1 MNKQA
6 AHEELKRRREIA
18 FALGGPEKIARH
30 RQRGHITAR
39 ERIDKLVDPGSF
51 VETGQL
57 GLFLLPG
64 TSQIFPASKLHG
76 YGKINGRVVSIQSD
90 DSTVLAGTG
99 AGGRRIRPFGAAA
112 PTRGCPVIRFGE
124 SGGVHLQSVQGS
136 IGVLAVT
143 MPIRALQTPRKVP
156 RIIGIMGNC
165 FGDPT
170 WQAAQSD
177 FVVQVKKSTCMAVS
191 GPRVL
196 GVALEEQTTPEEL
209 GGWKVHAEVTGQ
221 ADAFAEDD
229 EHCAQLIREFVS
241 YMPQNCEEETPVVLT
256 RDAVDRHLNELMT
269 LIPDNPTQT
278 FNMEQVVKSIAD
290 DGKYF
295 VLKPFFAPALLVC
308 FARLNGY
315 TVGIIANQSTHN
327 DGVIGPDECDK
338 AVDMIVLCDSF
349 NIPLIFLT
357 DTPGFVTDKVAEQK
371 RFPTKLMHWL
381 HALYLTTVPKL
392 TVIVRRAYGTATTA
406 MCGPLSNPDFSAALT
421 TADIRPMTPEAALRT
436 LYKDRID
443 SSSHKEAE
451 AEKVLR
457 ELESEAGPFQ
467 AAMNGAVDDIIEPTE
482 TRKYLI
488 TCLETLRG
496 QRGDF
501 IGRHLMQIW
510 PTGF

>member
-1 MNKQA
+1 MNRQTA
-6 AHEELKRRREIA
+6 REELKKRREIA
-18 FALGGPEKIARH
+18 LSLGGQEKIARH

-51 VETGQL
+51 VETGML
-57 GLFLLPG
+57 GLFMLPG
-64 TSQIFPASKLHG
+64 TEQLLPASKLHG

-99 AGGRRIRPFGAAA
+99 AGGRRIRPFGFAA
-112 PTRGCPVIRFGE
+112 PTSGCPVVRFGE

-221 ADAFAEDD
+221 VDAFAEDD
-229 EHCAQLIREFVS
+229 EHCARLIREFIG
-241 YMPQNCEEETPVVLT
+241 YMPQNCEEETPLVPT
-256 RDAVDRHLNELMT
+256 RDPADRALNELAT
-269 LIPDNPTQT
+269 LIPDNPVQT
-278 FNMEQVVKSIAD
+278 FDMEQVVRSIAD
-290 DGKYF
+290 DGNYF
-295 VLKPFFAPALLVC
+295 VLKPYFAPALLVC
-308 FARLNGY
+308 FARLNGC
-315 TVGIIANQSTHN
+315 TVGIIANQSLHN
-327 DGVIGPDECDK
+327 DGGIGPDECDK
-338 AVDMIVLCDSF
+338 ATDMIILCDSF
-349 NIPLIFLT
+349 NIPLIFLV
-357 DTPGFVTDKVAEQK
+357 DTPGFISGKTAEQK
-371 RFPTKLMHWL
+371 RFPTKMMHWL
-381 HALYLTTVPKL
+381 QAMYMTTVPKV
-392 TVIVRRAYGTATTA
+392 TIIVRRAYGMAATA

-421 TADIRPMTPEAALRT
+421 TADLRSMTPEAALKT
-436 LYKDRID
+436 LYKRRID
-443 SSSHKEAE
+443 AAAQPEAE
-451 AEKVLR
+451 AEKVLK
-457 ELESEAGPFQ
+457 ELEAQAGPFQ
-467 AAMNGAVDDIIEPTE
+467 AAMNGAVDDIVEPQDA
-482 TRKYLI
+482 RKYLI

-501 IGRHLMQIW
+501 IGQHFIQIW